1 MGRTRASRS
10 RKLTDRTADRVGL
23 HAYLWA
29 SPLAALLCLLLIS
42 PFGARADSVAAPPS
56 RRLVILGDSLT
67 ASFGLDPSE
76 GYPALLQKMIDSA
89 ELPYRVVNAGVSG
102 DTTSGG
108 IRRIDWVLKQPVDVF
123 VLALGGNDGLRGMPP
138 SLTRSNL
145 LGILDKVAVRY
156 PRATLVVAGM
166 QMPPNMGLD
175 YTRAFQELFPDV
187 ARKTSATLIP
197 FLLEGVGG
205 LPEMNQPDLIHPTAE
220 GHVRI
225 AKTVWTILR
234 PLLKAAVSTDPVPR
248 REVPGRGSTLPP

>member
-10 RKLTDRTADRVGL
+10 CRLTRSTTDRAGL
-23 HAYLWA
+23 LAFLLA
-29 SPLAALLCLLLIS
+29 PPFAAALCLFLMS
-42 PFGARADSVAAPPS
+42 VFVARADSVPSPPG

-76 GYPALLQKMIDSA
+76 GYPALLQKMVDSA

-108 IRRIDWVLKQPVDVF
+108 IRRVDWVLKQPVDVF
-123 VLALGGNDGLRGMPP
+123 ILALGGNDGLRGIPP

-145 LGILDKVAVRY
+145 LGILEKVSARY

-166 QMPPNMGLD
+166 QMPPNMGAD
-175 YTRAFQELFPDV
+175 YTRTFRELFPEV

-220 GHVRI
+220 GHARI
-225 AKTVWTILR
+225 AKTVWTVVR
-234 PLLKAAVSTDPVPR
+234 PLLSAGSSVQPAPG
-248 REVPGRGSTLPP
+248 REVPGRGPTPPP